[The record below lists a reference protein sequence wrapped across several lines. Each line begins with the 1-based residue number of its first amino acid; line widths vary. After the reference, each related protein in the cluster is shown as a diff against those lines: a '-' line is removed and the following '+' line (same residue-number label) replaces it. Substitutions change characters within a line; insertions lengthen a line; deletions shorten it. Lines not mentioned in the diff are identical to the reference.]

1 MASARRPMASSGFI
15 CLSEKASVWQSIQGR
30 SLDYPTAVPDR
41 NGLGG
46 PIAYSRSGGPGV
58 LHTEAFALGKS
69 ALPAFAGAGSTS
81 ARKGGITTWIAWMTT
96 SKHDKKRRALVA
108 GKPHRVAVIELPND
122 LEMVITREFD
132 APIALVFDVFTTRD
146 RAEMA
151 RFEREELKV
160 CEIDLRVGGN
170 YHHVFVSDDG
180 TEASFRG
187 TFLEIES
194 PTRVVATW
202 LYDGW
207 PDAEAIESIDLRET
221 HGVTTL
227 TYRLAFRDQANRAP
241 LPKIA
246 NGVVANFDNVEDL
259 LRSRLDP
266 LGTATDL

>member
-1 MASARRPMASSGFI
+1 M
-15 CLSEKASVWQSIQGR
+15 
-30 SLDYPTAVPDR
+30 
-41 NGLGG
+41 
-46 PIAYSRSGGPGV
+46 
-58 LHTEAFALGKS
+58 
-69 ALPAFAGAGSTS
+69 
-81 ARKGGITTWIAWMTT
+81 TTWTAWTTT

-108 GKPHRVAVIELPND
+108 GKPHRAAVIELPND
-122 LEMVITREFD
+122 LEIVITREFD

-151 RFEREELKV
+151 RFEEEELKV

-170 YHHVFVSDDG
+170 YHQVFVGDDG

-187 TFLEIES
+187 TFLEIEP

-207 PDAEAIESIDLRET
+207 PDAEAIESIELHET
-221 HGVTTL
+221 QDVTTL
-227 TYRLAFRDQANRAP
+227 TYRLAFRDQADRAP

-246 NGVVANFDNVEDL
+246 NGMVANFDNVEDL

-266 LGTATDL
+266 QGTASE